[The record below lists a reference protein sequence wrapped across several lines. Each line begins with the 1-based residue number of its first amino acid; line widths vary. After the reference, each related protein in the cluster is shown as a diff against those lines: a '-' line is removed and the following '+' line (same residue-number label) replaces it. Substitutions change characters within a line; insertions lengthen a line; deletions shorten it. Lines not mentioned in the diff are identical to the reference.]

1 MATNADKAPSWI
13 IYRRSGNFYIRNNLC
28 FKYLCWKYFVT
39 RRFCNVVHIFFTR
52 SIFFN
57 LHTDKNILMAKIFRS
72 TTPILYRVSEA
83 TRSNLS
89 TLKFEIFPERALLP
103 TSSVDLGRHW
113 CHSCDKMDQAFFPLC
128 SCTLQAMNWTVGRH
142 GNKANPN
149 LLCLCPV
156 GLLTV
161 NEYFKLPMN
170 ISDCNEYSTSWHH
183 TNPQVLGT
191 SLGI

>member
-1 MATNADKAPSWI
+1 MDAIFGEK
-13 IYRRSGNFYIRNNLC
+13 RSGHEMTCAHARIGGRG
-28 FKYLCWKYFVT
+28 
-39 RRFCNVVHIFFTR
+39 
-52 SIFFN
+52 
-57 LHTDKNILMAKIFRS
+57 LMAKLIQS

-89 TLKFEIFPERALLP
+89 TLKFEIFPGRALLP

-142 GNKANPN
+142 GNKANTN

-191 SLGI
+191 SLAI